1 MAQKKIV
8 KYIAI
13 GIAIV
18 FVLTSVSTL
27 ISVPGFVNLSLKKR
41 TTFPVARDNP

>member
-13 GIAIV
+13 GIGII

-27 ISVPGFVNLSLKKR
+27 ISVL
-41 TTFPVARDNP
+41 AM

>member
-13 GIAIV
+13 GIAII

-27 ISVPGFVNLSLKKR
+27 ISVL
-41 TTFPVARDNP
+41 TM

>member
-1 MAQKKIV
+1 MATNKQKKIT
-8 KYIAI
+8 KFIAI

-27 ISVPGFVNLSLKKR
+27 ISVL
-41 TTFPVARDNP
+41 AM